1 MKKLFEYVQHI
12 GRFRVLIQ
20 GRDIANG
27 AVTSEKLEHNAIHL
41 SHLGKD
47 VKQLMTSVRSVDVI
61 VSQQIIEVGK
71 QSQVAILA
79 TCLEPATSIK
89 IVRGGV
95 VVAQGS
101 GTELEFVDTLT
112 PVAANMIEYTAIF
125 VINGVT
131 KEAYAT
137 INAVYPI
144 YYGSG
149 DDYTDADT
157 KAPIQETPAGKYEVT
172 IENIGDHV
180 VFCIP
185 ASMELG
191 YATMNGILFP
201 FNAPVEVQN
210 GGIPYKVYISE
221 YGYETGKINL
231 VIS

>member
-1 MKKLFEYVQHI
+1 MKKLFEFVQHI
-12 GRFRVLIQ
+12 GRYRVLIQ
-20 GRDIANG
+20 GRDMANG
-27 AVTSEKLEHNAIHL
+27 AVTSEKLAPSAIHL

-47 VKQLMTSVRSVDVI
+47 VKQLMTSVRSVDI
-61 VSQQIIEVGK
+61 LVSKQIIEVGK
-71 QSQVAILA
+71 QSQIAIMA

-137 INAVYPI
+137 VNAVYPI

-149 DDYTDADT
+149 DDYTDADM
-157 KAPIQETPAGKYEVT
+157 KGPIQASPAGEYEVT
-172 IENIGDHV
+172 VQNTGDHV
-180 VFCIP
+180 VFCVP
-185 ASMELG
+185 SSMELG
-191 YATMNGILFP
+191 SATMNGILFP
-201 FNAPVEVQN
+201 FNAPVDFQRN
-210 GGIPYKVYISE
+210 YIPYKLYVSE
-221 YGYETGKINL
+221 YAYEAGKINL